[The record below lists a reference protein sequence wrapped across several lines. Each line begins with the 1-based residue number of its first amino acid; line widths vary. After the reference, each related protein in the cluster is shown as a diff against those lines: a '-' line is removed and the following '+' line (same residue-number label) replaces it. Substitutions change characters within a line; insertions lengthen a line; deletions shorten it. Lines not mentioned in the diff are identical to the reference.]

1 MSETYALVA
10 TLKHNN
16 YSVAQ
21 AIVLAHKGKITAEN
35 KNGKGL
41 TITVTLSKNKPR
53 QESDLTSVGAVL
65 CIKKD

>member
-21 AIVLAHKGKITAEN
+21 AIVLAHKGKITAKSED
-35 KNGKGL
+35 GKSMCM
-41 TITVTLSKNKPR
+41 TV
-53 QESDLTSVGAVL
+53 VL
-65 CIKKD
+65 